1 MTIVIHGIPGS
12 PYVRMP
18 MLACEEKGVPWRLN
32 ALGFGQQASPE
43 HLARHPFGRI
53 PAIEHGD
60 FKLYECQAIL
70 RYIDAAF
77 DGPRLTPLEPKAM
90 ARMSQVLN
98 ILDWYVMPSLTGVI
112 GFNRVVKPMLGRP
125 VDEEAIA
132 AAVPLARTSLQ
143 ALEDLLGSNRYF
155 AGDEMTLADLA
166 AIAHLDMV
174 PATPEGA
181 ELIAGSPLLGWMERM
196 NQRSSVQNTTMQK
209 MMGAPVP
216 A

>member
-18 MLACEEKGVPWRLN
+18 MLACEEKGVPWRLQ
-32 ALGFGQQASPE
+32 ALGFGQQQSPE

-60 FKLYECQAIL
+60 FRLYECQAIL

-98 ILDWYVMPSLTGVI
+98 ILDWYVMPSLTGAI
-112 GFNRVVKPMLGRP
+112 GFNRIVKPMIGRP
-125 VDEEAIA
+125 VDEGAVA
-132 AAVPLARTSLQ
+132 AAVPLARTSVQ
-143 ALEDLLGSNRYF
+143 ALEEVLGSNRYF
-155 AGDEMTLADLA
+155 AGDELSLADLA
-166 AIAHLDMV
+166 AVAHLDMA

-181 ELIAGSPLLGWMERM
+181 DMLAGSPLLGWLERM
-196 NQRSSVQNTTMQK
+196 SDRASVQNTTMQK

>member
-18 MLACEEKGVPWRLN
+18 ILACEEKGVPWRLQ
-32 ALGFGQQASPE
+32 ALGFGQQQSPE

-60 FKLYECQAIL
+60 FRLYECQAIL

-77 DGPRLTPLEPKAM
+77 DGPRLTPLEPRAM

-98 ILDWYVMPSLTGVI
+98 VLDWYVMPSLTGAI

-125 VDEEAIA
+125 VDEDAVA
-132 AAVPLARTSLQ
+132 GAVPLARTSIR
-143 ALEDLLGSNRYF
+143 ALEEILDANRYF
-155 AGDEMTLADLA
+155 AGDEVSLADLA
-166 AIAHLDMV
+166 AVAHLDMA
-174 PATPEGA
+174 PASPEGA
-181 ELIAGSPLLGWMERM
+181 ELLAGSPLLGWLDRMAERD
-196 NQRSSVQNTTMQK
+196 SVRNSTMQK
-209 MMGAPVP
+209 MMGVPVP

>member
-18 MLACEEKGVPWRLN
+18 MLACEEKGVPWRLQ
-32 ALGFGQQASPE
+32 ALGFGQQQAPE

-60 FKLYECQAIL
+60 FRLYECQAIL

-98 ILDWYVMPSLTGVI
+98 VLDWYVMPSLTGAI

-125 VDEEAIA
+125 VDEDAVA
-132 AAVPLARTSLQ
+132 AAVPLARTSVR
-143 ALEDLLGSNRYF
+143 ALEEILGSNRYF
-155 AGDEMTLADLA
+155 AGDELSLADLA
-166 AIAHLDMV
+166 AVAHLDMA

-181 ELIAGSPLLGWMERM
+181 DMLAGSPLLGWLERM
-196 NQRSSVQNTTMQK
+196 RARASVQSTTMQK